1 MKILIFNSVFFPTQI
16 GGAEKSVL
24 NLAVGLKKLGH
35 EVFVV
40 SIAEKAIGIEKK
52 IIASGV
58 TCYYI
63 ENINTY
69 WPFHS
74 SKAIPLHHKITQK
87 ISDIYNLKY
96 LKPLRKIFQEVKP
109 DIVHTNN
116 LKGISVAVWK
126 VAKEQNCR
134 IVHTLRDYYLQCSK
148 CTMRNRDINCSK
160 TCTPCKIYSYPKK
173 IISHHV
179 NCIVGVSNHILNT
192 HIQDGFFKNAH
203 CKVIYNSAFV
213 EHSNMTPR
221 TSIGSPIRLGYIGRI
236 EDDKGLNLLLTRLQE
251 THTQFNFKLIVA
263 GDGEQLIINRMNTID
278 FVNYKGFMNAP
289 DFFNCIDYLIVPS
302 LWNEPMGRVVPE
314 AYSYGVP
321 VLVNRTGGLPEL
333 VKDNTTGYY
342 TDINCSESFRIAL
355 GKLYSADYEQLSK
368 NCIQESLAYSNEIMT
383 NKYLSVFED
392 TING

>member
-40 SIAEKAIGIEKK
+40 SVAEEAIGIEKK
-52 IIASGV
+52 ITEPGI

-63 ENINTY
+63 ENLNIY

-74 SKAIPLHHKITQK
+74 NENIPLHHKITQK

-96 LKPLRKIFQEVKP
+96 LNPLRKIFKDVKP

-116 LKGISVAVWK
+116 LKGISVVAWK

-148 CTMRNRDINCSK
+148 CTMRNRNINCLT
-160 TCTPCKIYSYPKK
+160 TCSPCKIYSYPKK
-173 IISHHV
+173 IISRNVHCV
-179 NCIVGVSNHILNT
+179 VGVSNYILNT
-192 HIQDGFFKNAH
+192 HIQDGFFRNSQ
-203 CKVIYNSAFV
+203 CKVIYNSAFI
-213 EHSNMTPR
+213 EHSNTTPR
-221 TSIGSPIRLGYIGRI
+221 TSIGSPIRFGYIGRI
-236 EDDKGLNLLLTRLQE
+236 EDDKGLSLLLTRLQE
-251 THTQFNFKLIVA
+251 THTTFSFKLIVA
-263 GDGEQLIINRMNTID
+263 GDGEQKIINRMRSID
-278 FVNYKGFMNAP
+278 FVDYKGFMNAS
-289 DFFNCIDYLIVPS
+289 DFFSCIDFLIVPS

-321 VLVNRTGGLPEL
+321 VLVNKVGGLSEL
-333 VKDNTTGYY
+333 VKDSITGYY
-342 TDINCSESFRIAL
+342 TDINCSEAFRAAL
-355 GKLYSADYEQLSK
+355 DKLYSADYKQLSE
-368 NCIQESLAYSNEIMT
+368 NCIQESLTYSNEVMT
-383 NKYLSVFED
+383 NKYLSAFEE
-392 TING
+392 TINE